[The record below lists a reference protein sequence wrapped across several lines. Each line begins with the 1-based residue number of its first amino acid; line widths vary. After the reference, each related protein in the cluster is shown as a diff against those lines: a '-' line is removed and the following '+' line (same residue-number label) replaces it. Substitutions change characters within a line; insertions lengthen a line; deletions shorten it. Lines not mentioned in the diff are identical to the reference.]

1 MQYVAHWEFD
11 ILRQGGVDWWILVC
25 IVAALVLV
33 ARIFIERWWTGR
45 SAWWMLPAAI
55 AGIVATAAVLAI
67 PLLHRPAVGMVWTF
81 VMVALVSTLS
91 YLRQL
96 AITGLR
102 HTAILLSL
110 RLLALVLL
118 VPMLFE
124 PVVRYIAT
132 TRPDRPLFVV
142 VDSSGS
148 MSVPDLQNGPT
159 RIQSVWAALQPQLDK
174 IQKTFAARFFA
185 FDSTCRELPSSGAIS
200 SITADGKSTDIV
212 KALST
217 VLGQT
222 DRSDAAVIL
231 ISDGIDNTSGDVLS
245 AVAASRRPIHTVWVG
260 SEEAQASSIA
270 NIAVDSIKADDE
282 MSVGHVAK
290 LGVVIKSTGLASR
303 VVEVKLAQVDSAGKP
318 VGEIT
323 SKRLVLEP
331 LPQGQ
336 VVEMEYKP
344 ATLGVQHLAAWIDP
358 VPGERSTV
366 DNRQELQALALDPRI
381 KVLYIEGRARPEYR
395 DLNRALQRDANIEA
409 ASLLRLQQDKFSASG
424 SVDGQPF
431 KALPASDD
439 QWRKFDVIILGD
451 LDASFFTKSQQDA
464 IERRVSEG
472 GGLLMM
478 GGQSSFGP
486 GSFAGTPIEKALPV
500 FVGGTDAA
508 QEKTE
513 FVPRL
518 TAEGASHPAMEGL
531 TEWFGQGDK
540 PGQKQLPPIRGNVV
554 IPKTRTG
561 ATTVL
566 VHQERPGPDG
576 KPQVVLA
583 LQQYGK
589 GRSGAFTADTT
600 YLWYLPLRGMGQDSP
615 YNRFWG
621 QVLRWLAGADVRNRQ
636 RGAGMEALISK
647 TVYELGDSITLKAM
661 VRDEKGDA
669 TRFANVAVKLQQD
682 GKPSPSSKDRSL
694 TPSDSY
700 TGMYHLDLSG
710 LGQGEWTAQMI
721 ASKDG
726 KEIGRQTVKFTLIA
740 PADELL
746 QLASRPQLLAEISR
760 RTSGYHYPLAQLP
773 ALINQLVRSDPAS
786 AQTHQV
792 VVPLSNIFRIIPAI
806 LGHPPHWAGKYDLP
820 MQAAL
825 VFLLLAGEWALRRQW
840 QLP

>member
-1 MQYVAHWEFD
+1 MAHWEFD

-25 IVAALVLV
+25 VIASLVLV
-33 ARIFIERWWTGR
+33 VRVLIERWWARGV
-45 SAWWMLPAAI
+45 AWWMLPAAA
-55 AGIVATAAVLAI
+55 AGVAGTAAVLAI
-67 PLLHRPAVGMVWTF
+67 PALHRPGVGLVWTF
-81 VMVALVSTLS
+81 VMVGLVSALS
-91 YLRQL
+91 YLRQVST
-96 AITGLR
+96 TGGGR
-102 HTAILLSL
+102 TAILLTL
-110 RLLALVLL
+110 RLLALALL

-124 PVVRYIAT
+124 PVVRYVAT
-132 TRPDRPLFVV
+132 IRPERPLFVV

-148 MSVPDLQNGPT
+148 MSVPDVQNGPT
-159 RIQSVWAALQPQLDK
+159 RIQSVWAALQPQIGK
-174 IQKTFAARFFA
+174 IQKAFAARYFV
-185 FDSTCRELPSSGAIS
+185 FDSNCRELASSGALGS
-200 SITADGKSTDIV
+200 MAADGKSTDIV
-212 KALST
+212 KAVST

-222 DRSDAAVIL
+222 DRADAAIVL
-231 ISDGIDNTSGDVLS
+231 ISDGIDNTSGDVLA
-245 AVAASRRPIHTVWVG
+245 AVAASRRAIHTVWVG
-260 SEEAQASSIA
+260 SQEAQASSIA
-270 NIAVDSIKADDE
+270 NIAVDSVKADDE

-303 VVEVKLAQVDSAGKP
+303 VVEVKMAQVDQTGKP

-331 LPQGQ
+331 MPQGQ

-344 ATLGVQHLAAWIDP
+344 ATVGVQHLAAWVDP

-409 ASLLRLQQDKFSASG
+409 ASLLRLQQDRFSASG
-424 SVDGQPF
+424 TVDGQAF
-431 KALPASDD
+431 KGLPASDE
-439 QWRKFDVIILGD
+439 QWGKFDVIILGD
-451 LDASFFTKSQQDA
+451 VDASFFSTTQQQA

-472 GGLLMM
+472 AGLLMM

-486 GSFAGTPIEKALPV
+486 GSFAGTPIEKLLPV
-500 FVGGTDAA
+500 FVGGTDAL

-518 TAEGASHPAMEGL
+518 TSEGAAHPAMEGL
-531 TEWFGQGDK
+531 AEWFGQGDK
-540 PGQKQLPPIRGNVV
+540 PGPKQLPVIRGNVV
-554 IPKTRTG
+554 VPRTKTG

-576 KPQVVLA
+576 KAQIVLA

-636 RGAGMEALISK
+636 RGAGMEALIAK
-647 TVYELGDSITLKAM
+647 TVYELGDAITLKAM

-669 TRFANVAVKLQQD
+669 TRFANVAVKLRQD
-682 GKPSPSSKDRSL
+682 GKPSGKDRSL
-694 TPSDSY
+694 TPSSSY
-700 TGMYHLDLSG
+700 TGMYQLDLTG
-710 LGQGEWTAQMI
+710 LEQGQWAAEMI

-746 QLASRPQLLAEISR
+746 QLASRPQLLSEISR
-760 RTSGYHYPLAQLP
+760 RTNGYHYPLAQLP
-773 ALINQLVRSDPAS
+773 ALVNQLIRSDPAS
-786 AQTHQV
+786 AQTRQV
-792 VVPLSNIFRIIPAI
+792 VVPLSNIFRIIPA
-806 LGHPPHWAGKYDLP
+806 LFGHPPGWAGKYDLP

-825 VFLLLAGEWALRRQW
+825 VFMLLAAEWALRRNW